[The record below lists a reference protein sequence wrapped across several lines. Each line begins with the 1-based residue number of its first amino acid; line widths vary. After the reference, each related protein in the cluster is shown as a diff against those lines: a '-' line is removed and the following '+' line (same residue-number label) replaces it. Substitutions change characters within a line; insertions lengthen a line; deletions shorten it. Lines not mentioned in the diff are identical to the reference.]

1 MSNSAAVRL
10 TKAEQTEK
18 LMRLL
23 SSGLSVRAAAKQL
36 DISERQARRLK
47 DKAVTDLFH
56 ASAAATEKVI
66 GQELHTL
73 NMLQAATMPHA
84 LRGNLKA
91 VDTVLSIMDR
101 RAKFLG
107 LYAPDKLTVQVDRV
121 DHAIGQIMDIVD
133 GAADPVTPL
142 RRAIGA

>member
-1 MSNSAAVRL
+1 MPDRAAARL
-10 TKAEQTEK
+10 AKADQTER

-23 SSGLSVRAAAKQL
+23 SSGLSVRAAATQL
-36 DISERQARRLK
+36 DMSERQARRLK
-47 DKAVTDLFH
+47 DKAVTDMFH
-56 ASAAATEKVI
+56 SMAAATEKVI

-91 VDTVLSIMDR
+91 VDAMLSIMDR
-101 RAKFLG
+101 RARFLG

-121 DHAIGQIMDIVD
+121 DRAVGQIVDILD
-133 GAADPVTPL
+133 GATDAVTPL

>member
-1 MSNSAAVRL
+1 MSNLAAARL
-10 TKAEQTEK
+10 TKAEQTER

-47 DKAVTDLFH
+47 DKAVTELFH
-56 ASAAATEKVI
+56 STAAATEKVI

-101 RAKFLG
+101 RARFLG
-107 LYAPDKLTVQVDRV
+107 LYAPDKIKVELDRV
-121 DHAIGQIMDIVD
+121 ERAVGEIVD
-133 GAADPVTPL
+133 ILDGATDPVTPL